1 MNLINYVLKS
11 LDVNTVGHYY
21 NNYNYYGIQ
30 KYTERSNFFFL
41 EPNNDSA
48 LNADAAKFW
57 NKEGL
62 FRTLSCH

>member
-1 MNLINYVLKS
+1 MLWHVK
-11 LDVNTVGHYY
+11 
-21 NNYNYYGIQ
+21 IQ
-30 KYTERSNFFFL
+30 QFYFPL

-62 FRTLSCH
+62 FENFDFDTKQH